1 MRLIVRAMVVLPRSV
16 WYHNLG
22 NLYLCLLIEVLAVL
36 WTYLFKHRLPSC
48 EPVHFHHPFWSGRW
62 EEKHRH
68 AWRIITVCVF
78 TCRSGPVHWHCPW
91 SKELGGSV
99 WPPQLFL
106 PLQVREPPSLPCLW
120 SHCVCVLCIDTA
132 LSLSLGI
139 ILWSV
144 QMLQMLNNCWS
155 GEWHSQ
161 FVGWVCT
168 LLPVCCVHMHD
179 SYIQVWLSGV
189 QDSYSDWSS
198 WEQRGY
204 RTGSRLSHLL
214 WPSLSRQVCIHSHT
228 LAFWCL

>member
-48 EPVHFHHPFWSGRW
+48 EPVNFHHPFWFGRW

-120 SHCVCVLCIDTA
+120 SHCVCAVHWYCSLA
-132 LSLSLGI
+132 LSRHYIVICANASDAEQLLKWWVTQSICWLSVHTPSCL
-139 ILWSV
+139 
-144 QMLQMLNNCWS
+144 
-155 GEWHSQ
+155 
-161 FVGWVCT
+161 
-168 LLPVCCVHMHD
+168 CVHMHD
-179 SYIQVWLSGV
+179 SYI
-189 QDSYSDWSS
+189 
-198 WEQRGY
+198 
-204 RTGSRLSHLL
+204 
-214 WPSLSRQVCIHSHT
+214 
-228 LAFWCL
+228 